1 MLRNSGETR
10 FGVLYSVVAS
20 SLFALLYYYV
30 SWLAPLDGLQIYGWR
45 VLLTMPLVLAFVLA
59 SGRGIELLR
68 IARRL
73 RKEWRLWL
81 IIPLSSLLLGVQ
93 LWLFMWAPLNG
104 VALAVSLGYFLLP
117 LALVLAGRV
126 VFRERISTVQAVA
139 CCIALIG
146 VINESWM
153 MKGVSWPTVA
163 VVAGYTCY
171 FSLRRFVRLD
181 NLGGMCFDMLLSLP
195 VALYCTQG
203 GAAAAGFN
211 PMLALLVLGLGLI
224 SATALA
230 CMVVA
235 SQKLSLGL
243 FGLLSY
249 LEPALLVLVS
259 LLLGERIAP
268 AQWLTYAAIWSAIL
282 LLLGEGVFKLRRVA
296 GRVR

>member
-1 MLRNSGETR
+1 
-10 FGVLYSVVAS
+10 
-20 SLFALLYYYV
+20 
-30 SWLAPLDGLQIYGWR
+30 WLVPLDGLQIYGWR

-59 SGRGIELLR
+59 SGRGVELLR
-68 IARRL
+68 IVRRL

-126 VFRERISTVQAVA
+126 VFRERISTLQAVA
-139 CCIALIG
+139 CGIALIG
-146 VINESWM
+146 VINEAWM
-153 MKGVSWPTVA
+153 MKGISWPTV
-163 VVAGYTCY
+163 VVVVGYTAY
-171 FSLRRFVRLD
+171 FSLRRFMRLD

-195 VALYCTQG
+195 VAFYCINFFGSSAEFSLT
-203 GAAAAGFN
+203 
-211 PMLALLVLGLGLI
+211 LSVLVLGLGLI

-249 LEPALLVLVS
+249 LEPA
-259 LLLGERIAP
+259 
-268 AQWLTYAAIWSAIL
+268 
-282 LLLGEGVFKLRRVA
+282 
-296 GRVR
+296 

>member
-10 FGVLYSVVAS
+10 LGVLCSVVAS

-30 SWLAPLDGLQIYGWR
+30 SWLVPLDGLQIYGWR

-59 SGRGIELLR
+59 SGRGVELLR
-68 IARRL
+68 IVRRL

-81 IIPLSSLLLGVQ
+81 IIPLSSSLLGVQ

-126 VFRERISTVQAVA
+126 VFRERISTLQAVA
-139 CCIALIG
+139 CGVALIG
-146 VINESWM
+146 VINEAWM
-153 MKGVSWPTVA
+153 MKGISWPTV
-163 VVAGYTCY
+163 VVVVGYTAY
-171 FSLRRFVRLD
+171 FSLRRFMRLD

-195 VALYCTQG
+195 VAFYCINFFGSSAEFSLT
-203 GAAAAGFN
+203 
-211 PMLALLVLGLGLI
+211 LSVLVLGLGLI

-249 LEPALLVLVS
+249 LEPALLVVVS

-268 AQWLTYAAIWSAIL
+268 AQWLTYAAIWGAIL

-296 GRVR
+296 GRA